1 MMKTLKNILL
11 VIIGILGSI
20 GVVVVALATKFA
32 WLATGIAF
40 VLYLLQFYVTDFAT
54 VAMIFWIAIKLTI
67 VLIVILIVLALG
79 KALVDEEERNAKGL

>member
-1 MMKTLKNILL
+1 MNILKNILL

-20 GVVVVALATKFA
+20 GVVVAALATKFA

-54 VAMIFWIAIKLTI
+54 VAMIFWIAVKLSI
-67 VLIVILIVLALG
+67 VLGIILIVLALG
-79 KALVDEEERNAKGL
+79 KVLVDTEERNGKGL

>member
-1 MMKTLKNILL
+1 MNILKNILL

-20 GVVVVALATKFA
+20 GVVVVALATKFS

-54 VAMIFWIAIKLTI
+54 VAMIFWIAVKLSI
-67 VLIVILIVLALG
+67 VLGIILIVLALG
-79 KALVDEEERNAKGL
+79 KVLVDTEERNGKGL

>member
-1 MMKTLKNILL
+1 MNILKNILL

-54 VAMIFWIAIKLTI
+54 VAMIFWISIKLSI
-67 VLIVILIVLALG
+67 VLGIILIILALG
-79 KALVDEEERNAKGL
+79 KVLVDTEERNGKGL

>member
-1 MMKTLKNILL
+1 M

-54 VAMIFWIAIKLTI
+54 VAMIFWIAVKLSI
-67 VLIVILIVLALG
+67 VLGVVLIVLALG
-79 KALVDEEERNAKGL
+79 KVLVDEEERNAKGL

>member
-1 MMKTLKNILL
+1 MNILKNILL
-11 VIIGILGSI
+11 VVIGILGSI
-20 GVVVVALATKFA
+20 GVVLMAMATKLA

-67 VLIVILIVLALG
+67 VLVVVLGILALG
-79 KALVDEEERNAKGL
+79 KALVDEDKRNGKDL

>member
-1 MMKTLKNILL
+1 MNILKNILL

-54 VAMIFWIAIKLTI
+54 VAMIFWIAVKLSI
-67 VLIVILIVLALG
+67 VLGVVLIVLALG
-79 KALVDEEERNAKGL
+79 KVLVDEEERNAKGL

>member
-1 MMKTLKNILL
+1 MKILKNILL

-20 GVVVVALATKFA
+20 GVVVAALATKFA
-32 WLATGIAF
+32 WLATGITF
-40 VLYLLQFYVTDFAT
+40 MLYLLQFYVTDFAT

-67 VLIVILIVLALG
+67 VLVIILIVLALG

>member
-1 MMKTLKNILL
+1 MKILKNILL
-11 VIIGILGSI
+11 VVIGILGSI
-20 GVVVVALATKFA
+20 GVVLVAVATKLA

-54 VAMIFWIAIKLTI
+54 VAMIFWISVKLSI
-67 VLIVILIVLALG
+67 VLAIIFIVLALG

>member
-1 MMKTLKNILL
+1 MKILKNILL

-20 GVVVVALATKFA
+20 GVMIVALATKLA

-54 VAMIFWIAIKLTI
+54 VAMIFWIAVKLSI
-67 VLIVILIVLALG
+67 VLGIVLIVLALG
-79 KALVDEEERNAKGL
+79 KVLVDTEERNAKGL

>member
-1 MMKTLKNILL
+1 MKILKDILL
-11 VIIGILGSI
+11 VIIGLLGGI

-54 VAMIFWIAIKLTI
+54 VAMIFWIAIKLSIVLAI
-67 VLIVILIVLALG
+67 VLIILALG
-79 KALVDEEERNAKGL
+79 KALVDEEKRNAKGL

>member
-1 MMKTLKNILL
+1 MNILKNILL

-20 GVVVVALATKFA
+20 GVVLIALATKFA

-54 VAMIFWIAIKLTI
+54 VAMIFWIAIKLSIVLGI
-67 VLIVILIVLALG
+67 VLIILALG
-79 KALVDEEERNAKGL
+79 KVLVDTEERNGKGL

>member
-1 MMKTLKNILL
+1 MNTLKDIFLI
-11 VIIGILGSI
+11 IIGILGSI
-20 GVVVVALATKFA
+20 GVIVVALATKFA

-67 VLIVILIVLALG
+67 VLVIILIVLALG
-79 KALVDEEERNAKGL
+79 KALVDEEKRNGKGL

>member
-1 MMKTLKNILL
+1 MSVLKNVLL
-11 VIIGILGSI
+11 VVIGILGSI
-20 GVVVVALATKFA
+20 GVVLMSLATKLA

-54 VAMIFWIAIKLTI
+54 VAMIFWISVKLSI
-67 VLIVILIVLALG
+67 VLAIIFIVLALG

>member
-1 MMKTLKNILL
+1 MNILKNILL

-54 VAMIFWIAIKLTI
+54 VAMVFWIAIKLTI
-67 VLIVILIVLALG
+67 VLVIVLGILALG
-79 KALVDEEERNAKGL
+79 KVLVDTEERNAKGL

>member
-1 MMKTLKNILL
+1 MKILKNILL

-54 VAMIFWIAIKLTI
+54 VAMIFWIAVKLSI
-67 VLIVILIVLALG
+67 VLGIVLIVLALG
-79 KALVDEEERNAKGL
+79 KVLVDTEERNAKGL